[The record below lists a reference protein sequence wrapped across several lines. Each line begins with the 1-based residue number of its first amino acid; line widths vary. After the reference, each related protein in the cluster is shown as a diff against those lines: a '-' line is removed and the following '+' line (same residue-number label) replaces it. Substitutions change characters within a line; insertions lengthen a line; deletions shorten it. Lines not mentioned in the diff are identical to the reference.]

1 MMTINKK
8 RIRTISG
15 VVLAAFLIQGCT
27 SYHKQDVRIGAEL
40 EELNQK
46 GAADNS
52 RIYMNDGYKYS
63 AAKLNVQPDSTF
75 WYAGEGVLHVQ
86 RPTPDI
92 EKVIFVNRPRG
103 ALDAFLYGAI
113 PGFVYVGLFALFMS
127 SGMGGQDD
135 FEALGIG
142 LGYAIGAGIVTGL
155 LAVPIGWIIGHR
167 DVYELYDS
175 TLDEI
180 E

>member
-1 MMTINKK
+1 
-8 RIRTISG
+8 
-15 VVLAAFLIQGCT
+15 
-27 SYHKQDVRIGAEL
+27 
-40 EELNQK
+40 
-46 GAADNS
+46 
-52 RIYMNDGYKYS
+52 
-63 AAKLNVQPDSTF
+63 
-75 WYAGEGVLHVQ
+75 
-86 RPTPDI
+86 
-92 EKVIFVNRPRG
+92 
-103 ALDAFLYGAI
+103 
-113 PGFVYVGLFALFMS
+113 
-127 SGMGGQDD
+127 MGGQDD